1 MIQQESRLKVADNT
15 GAKEILCIRVMGGST
30 RRYAHIGDI
39 ITATVKDA
47 TPGGVVKKG
56 DIVKAVVVRTKRST
70 RRKDGSYI
78 SFDENAAVI
87 IRDDKFL
94 WLRKYYRRNGMQKI
108 KTGDTVKVIAGKD
121 KGKEG
126 KVIAVNAKKNTVTV
140 EGVNTLTKHVKPSAS
155 NAAGGIITEEGPIHV
170 SNVMYLHNGKATR
183 VGFKMDGDKKV
194 RYAKSTGEVID

>member
-1 MIQQESRLKVADNT
+1 
-15 GAKEILCIRVMGGST
+15 
-30 RRYAHIGDI
+30 
-39 ITATVKDA
+39 
-47 TPGGVVKKG
+47 
-56 DIVKAVVVRTKRST
+56 
-70 RRKDGSYI
+70 
-78 SFDENAAVI
+78 
-87 IRDDKFL
+87 
-94 WLRKYYRRNGMQKI
+94 MQKI